1 MAAFAGVPTEAQVL
15 EWYRNENNWGRWGQD
30 DQRGALNLIT
40 PAKRTQAAA
49 LVQSGETVSCAR
61 PITTDIDLD
70 TTFQV
75 QRYMVDSGEGRD
87 TDPLERRNSRRGA
100 AEFIGMVFHGQ
111 TITHIDALSH
121 YSYEGLM
128 YNGVPAGVVTS
139 REGAQSH
146 AIDLTAQ
153 GLVSRG
159 VLLDIARVRGVNW
172 LPPEAPVLPA
182 DLDAAEREQGVTV
195 QEGDILLVRTGNYR
209 RRLTEGAAPGSQPS
223 VACQVA
229 CAPWFKERG
238 IAMLGT
244 DTSNDVRP
252 SPYPNIVS
260 PLHIACL
267 VYLGVW
273 LIDNANLEDVAEAAA
288 RHRRYEFMLSIGAL
302 RLRNV
307 TGSPVNPIA
316 IF

>member
-1 MAAFAGVPTEAQVL
+1 MAFAGIPTESQVL
-15 EWYRNENNWGRWGQD
+15 EWYRTENNWGRWGQQ
-30 DQRGALNLIT
+30 DQLGALNLIT

-49 LVQSGETVSCAR
+49 LVQTGETVSCAR
-61 PITTDIDLD
+61 PITTDITPDI
-70 TTFQV
+70 THQV
-75 QRYMVDSGEGRD
+75 QRFMVDSGEGRD

-121 YSYEGLM
+121 YSYDGLM

-159 VLLDIARVRGVNW
+159 VLLDIAKVRGVDW
-172 LPPEAPVLPA
+172 LPPDAPVMPE
-182 DLDAAEREQGVTV
+182 DLDAAERDHGLTV

-209 RRLTEGAAPGSQPS
+209 RRLVDGPVPGTEPS
-223 VACQVA
+223 VACHVA

-238 IAMLGT
+238 IAMMGT
-244 DTSNDVRP
+244 DTSNDARP
-252 SPYPNIVS
+252 NPYKTIGN
-260 PLHIACL
+260 PLHTICL
-267 VYLGVW
+267 VSLGLW
-273 LIDNANLEDVAEAAA
+273 FIDNANLEELAAA
-288 RHRRYEFMLSIGAL
+288 CAARGRYEFMLTLAPL

-316 IF
+316 LF

>member
-1 MAAFAGVPTEAQVL
+1 MAFAGVPTEAQVL
-15 EWYRNENNWGRWGQD
+15 EWYQNENNWGRWGQQ
-30 DQRGALNLIT
+30 DQLGALNLIT
-40 PAKRTQAAA
+40 QAKRTQAAA
-49 LVQSGETVSCAR
+49 LVQTGETVSCAR
-61 PITTDIDLD
+61 PITTDMAPDISH
-70 TTFQV
+70 QV
-75 QRYMVDSGEGRD
+75 QRFMVDSGEGRD

-121 YSYEGLM
+121 YSYEGFM
-128 YNGVPAGVVTS
+128 YNGVPAAVVTS

-159 VLLDIARVRGVNW
+159 VLLDIPKIRGVDW
-172 LPPEAPVLPA
+172 LPPDAPVMPE
-182 DLDAAEREQGVTV
+182 DLDAAERDQGLTV
-195 QEGDILLVRTGNYR
+195 ESGDILLVRTGNYR
-209 RRLTEGAAPGSQPS
+209 RRLVEGPLPSSEPS
-223 VACQVA
+223 VACHVA

-244 DTSNDVRP
+244 DTSNDIRP
-252 SPYPNIVS
+252 NEYPNIVS
-260 PLHIACL
+260 PLHISCL

-273 LIDNANLEDVAEAAA
+273 LIDNANLEEVAEVAA
-288 RHRRYEFMLSIGAL
+288 RHNRYEFMLSIGAL

>member
-1 MAAFAGVPTEAQVL
+1 MAFAGIPTEFQVL
-15 EWYRNENNWGRWGQD
+15 EWYRNENNWGRWGQQD
-30 DQRGALNLIT
+30 ELGALNLIT

-61 PITTDIDLD
+61 PITTEITPDI
-70 TTFQV
+70 TFQV

-121 YSYEGLM
+121 YSYDGLM

-139 REGAQSH
+139 RDGAQSH

-153 GLVSRG
+153 GLVTRG
-159 VLLDIARVRGVNW
+159 VLLDIARVRGVDW
-172 LPPEAPVLPA
+172 LPPDAPVMPE
-182 DLDAAEREQGVTV
+182 DLDAAEKQQGVTV
-195 QEGDILLVRTGNYR
+195 ETGDILLVRTGNYR
-209 RRLTEGAAPGSQPS
+209 RRMVEGPLPATEPS
-223 VACQVA
+223 VACHVA

-244 DTSNDVRP
+244 DTSNDIRP
-252 SPYPNIVS
+252 NEYANIVS

-273 LIDNANLEDVAEAAA
+273 LIDNANLEEIAEASA
-288 RHRRYEFMLSIGAL
+288 RHNRWEFMLSIGPL
-302 RLRNV
+302 RLRHV